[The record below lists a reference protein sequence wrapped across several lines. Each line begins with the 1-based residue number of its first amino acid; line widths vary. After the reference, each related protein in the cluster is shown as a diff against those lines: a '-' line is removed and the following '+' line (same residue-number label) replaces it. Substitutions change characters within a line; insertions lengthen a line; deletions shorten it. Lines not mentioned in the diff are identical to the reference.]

1 MTVRK
6 KRRFDRKIFERVAAL
21 DLGDGSASTSCEIL
35 DISQG
40 GARLRPLMCTPRM
53 LPAQFTL
60 LLSACGRVRR
70 NCKVIWRSAN
80 ELGVQFP
87 DA

>member
-1 MTVRK
+1 M
-6 KRRFDRKIFERVAAL
+6 RRFDRRAFERIVAL
-21 DLGDGSASTSCEIL
+21 DLGDGAASTTCEVI

-40 GARLRPLMCTPRM
+40 GARLRPLMCTPKM
-53 LPAQFTL
+53 LPERFVL

-70 NCKVIWRSAN
+70 SCRVIWRSAR

>member
-1 MTVRK
+1 MSARK
-6 KRRFDRKIFERVAAL
+6 KRRFDRKAFERMVAL

-35 DISQG
+35 DISEG
-40 GARLRPLMCTPRM
+40 GARLRPLMCTPDI
-53 LPAQFTL
+53 LPEQFTL

-70 NCKVIWRSAN
+70 SCKVIWRSRA

-87 DA
+87 DV